1 MAVMLQRF
9 DAELVLVLPRL
20 VWLWFLTASDD
31 SSALLR
37 LFLPQRFPAN
47 AADAELQALVA
58 SCDGMDVSI
67 PSRVEMAL
75 ACPINVWGVARSG
88 AI

>member
-1 MAVMLQRF
+1 MPQRF

-20 VWLWFLTASDD
+20 VWLCFLTASDD
-31 SSALLR
+31 MSALLR

-47 AADAELQALVA
+47 AADAELQEFVA
-58 SCDGMDVSI
+58 SRDGMDVSI
-67 PSRVEMAL
+67 PSMVEMAL
-75 ACPINVWGVARSG
+75 ACPINGWGVARSG